1 MNQEWKWVTE
11 TKDGEKSFKLV
22 NNDHVKEKSGMKKYE
37 SLLSKNNFVG
47 ILTIFNVDDK
57 DIYKVKSGYQCFVAN
72 NYGKDS
78 KYFSL
83 IKGRL

>member
-1 MNQEWKWVTE
+1 
-11 TKDGEKSFKLV
+11 
-22 NNDHVKEKSGMKKYE
+22 MKKYE